1 MCVADKSE
9 ECQVKKR
16 VKIDDHLEEA
26 GTSIA
31 NKSEK
36 MRHLPFFLTKVRNI
50 SEKFNNSKV
59 AVGLRGDYR
68 LTLIVVRV
76 WWCCTGTI
84 SSNDGGNCDGIC
96 AYGGDKCCDDKGLLL
111 IMMIVV

>member
-1 MCVADKSE
+1 MKV
-9 ECQVKKR
+9 
-16 VKIDDHLEEA
+16 DDQPEEA

-31 NKSEK
+31 DKSEK

-76 WWCCTGTI
+76 WWCYTGTI
-84 SSNDGGNCDGIC
+84 GSNDCGNCGSIC
-96 AYGGDKCCDDKGLLL
+96 AYGGDKCCDSKGLLL
-111 IMMIVV
+111 MMMIVV

>member
-1 MCVADKSE
+1 MKV
-9 ECQVKKR
+9 
-16 VKIDDHLEEA
+16 DDQPEEA

-31 NKSEK
+31 DKSEK

-68 LTLIVVRV
+68 LTLIA
-76 WWCCTGTI
+76 
-84 SSNDGGNCDGIC
+84 GGCDGVTLVLLVLMIVEIVTVFVLMV
-96 AYGGDKCCDDKGLLL
+96 GINVVCDGKGLLL
-111 IMMIVV
+111 ITMIVV